1 MNTLETGSGRTRLRL
16 TWQRWG
22 SDLHVHIG
30 GGQDHIGAVAL
41 VGQDRSDEPYARV
54 LAVPPHKEDQIVL
67 RATRRLHAAIG
78 GNVCVTGGVHLDDI
92 TRDEIAL
99 ILQNAEEGIEQLA
112 RMIRG
117 E

>member
-1 MNTLETGSGRTRLRL
+1 MNMLETGSGRTRLRL
-16 TWQRWG
+16 TWQRRG

-30 GGQDHIGAVAL
+30 GGRDHIGAAAL
-41 VGQDRSDEPYARV
+41 VGQDRSDEPYGRV

-67 RATRRLHAAIG
+67 RAAQRLHGAIG

-92 TRDEIAL
+92 TRDEITL
-99 ILQNAEEGIEQLA
+99 VLQDVEEGIEQLV

>member
-1 MNTLETGSGRTRLRL
+1 MNMLETGSGRTRLRL

-41 VGQDRSDEPYARV
+41 VGRDPSGEAYARA
-54 LAVPPHKEDQIVL
+54 LAVPPHKEGQMVGQ
-67 RATRRLHAAIG
+67 AAERLHTAIG
-78 GNVCVTGGVHLDDI
+78 GNVCVTGGVRLDDI
-92 TRDEIAL
+92 TRDEITL
-99 ILQNAEEGIEQLA
+99 VRQNAEEGIEQLV